1 MQQDRSTPLGTGLLH
16 QFLRELLLINL
27 SLWMSNRSSTGGD
40 LGIFADQSV
49 KPVVASEAKA
59 GLIRPMIAGRD
70 GHRVVT
76 CVVGRVVS
84 RLT

>member
-27 SLWMSNRSSTGGD
+27 SLWMPNRSSTGGD

-59 GLIRPMIAGRD
+59 G
-70 GHRVVT
+70 
-76 CVVGRVVS
+76 
-84 RLT
+84 